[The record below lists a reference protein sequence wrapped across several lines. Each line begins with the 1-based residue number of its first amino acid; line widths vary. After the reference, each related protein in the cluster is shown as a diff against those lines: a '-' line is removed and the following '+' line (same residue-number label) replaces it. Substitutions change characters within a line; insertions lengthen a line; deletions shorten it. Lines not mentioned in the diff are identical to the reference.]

1 MVEPYPGNNFTGT
14 FTGTCPLW
22 MLQLA
27 AITQLEVGGGGRN
40 RPDFPA
46 VAVQICLILLG
57 IQALPALS
65 DHIIFNQF
73 GVRFGVRLT
82 NAN

>member
-1 MVEPYPGNNFTGT
+1 VEDF
-14 FTGTCPLW
+14 
-22 MLQLA
+22 QILA
-27 AITQLEVGGGGRN
+27 AHAVRVGGEGRN

-46 VAVQICLILLG
+46 VAIPIYLILLA

-65 DHIIFNQF
+65 DHIIFNRF

-82 NAN
+82 PANLLWNSCGAVMEKH